1 MKTTLRILLAIV
13 ITLFVFGCAKSTESG
28 SGTISVRLT
37 DAPLITDDVD
47 GVWVKFKEI
56 RVNHHGWKSIKT
68 FDDFTVGDV
77 LEPANGVNGIF
88 NLLDLQ
94 NGTTAFLAS
103 AELEAGH
110 YSHIRIIL
118 DATYDHHLSFDNGTD
133 ASLDTTHSGPN
144 GNFTTG
150 HIEIVGQFTVEDGIT
165 TELILDFNAHKS
177 VVKNGG
183 GYKLHPSIRLVTV
196 DTTGTLTVP
205 ITGVPADTRIVGY
218 LYAEGTYATSEKIA
232 DANGQMFTNAIS
244 ADEPDDGSFYFGY
257 IPGGSYTLVIVTY
270 NADGSLTD
278 YEKQVSVTVV
288 NGVNT
293 TAATVTY

>member
-1 MKTTLRILLAIV
+1 MKTILRIMLAIV
-13 ITLFVFGCAKSTESG
+13 ITLFVFGCAKTTESG

-56 RVNHHGWKSIKT
+56 RVNHHGWNSIKT
-68 FDDFTVGDV
+68 FDDFAAGDV
-77 LEPANGVNGIF
+77 VEPANGDNGIF
-88 NLLDLQ
+88 NLLELQ

-118 DATYDHHLSFDNGTD
+118 DATYNHHLSFDNGTD

-150 HIEIVGQFTVEDGIT
+150 HIEIAGQFTVEDGIT

-218 LYAEGTYATSEKIA
+218 LYADGVFSATEKTA

-244 ADEPDDGSFYFGY
+244 ADEPDDGNFYFGY
-257 IPGGSYTLVIVTY
+257 IPGGNYTLVIVTY

>member
-1 MKTTLRILLAIV
+1 MRKILMTILFLGTILFMFGCSKTT
-13 ITLFVFGCAKSTESG
+13 ESS
-28 SGTISVRLT
+28 SGTVSIRLT
-37 DAPLITDDVD
+37 DAPLIADDVD

-56 RVNHHGWKSIKT
+56 QVNSHGWKSVKT
-68 FDDFTVGDV
+68 FADFVAGDTV
-77 LEPANGVNGIF
+77 EPVNGENGIF
-88 NLLDLQ
+88 NLLELQ

-110 YSHIRIIL
+110 YSHIRILL
-118 DATYDHHLSFDNGTD
+118 DANYDHHLSFDTGTD

-150 HIEIVGQFTVEDGIT
+150 HIEIAGQFTVQDGIT
-165 TELILDFNAHKS
+165 TELMLDFNAHKS

-218 LYAEGTYATSEKIA
+218 LYAEGTYAASEKNA

-244 ADEPDDGSFYFGY
+244 ADEPDGGSFYFGY
-257 IPGGSYTLVIVTY
+257 IPEGTYTLVIVTY
-270 NADGSLTD
+270 NTDGSLTD
-278 YEKQVSVTVV
+278 YEKQVTVSVT
-288 NGVNT
+288 NGQNT
-293 TAATVTY
+293 TADAVAY